1 MLDILFVVPLLLCIS
16 PMLYLSFFTLRA
28 AEFVQSERDRPQEMD
43 ARGD

>member
-16 PMLYLSFFTLRA
+16 PMLYLLFFILRA
-28 AEFVQSERDRPQEMD
+28 AAFVQSERDRPQEMG

>member
-28 AEFVQSERDRPQEMD
+28 AAFVQSERDRPQEIG
-43 ARGD
+43 ARAD